1 VNYTTHKSGVQ
12 CRGLKLKNKAIDS
25 ILDNLFQ
32 VLPIIHKRLLSMD
45 MGGVTGNLSRLHLAI
60 MGMLGRESLPISEI
74 GMRLVA
80 PKSQMTRLVDQLVSL
95 GIVVRQPDARDR
107 RVTNISLTDHGRAV
121 LRERRELV
129 KKNIREKISC
139 LTSAELATLSDA
151 LVKLK
156 KIGAKLE

>member
-1 VNYTTHKSGVQ
+1 
-12 CRGLKLKNKAIDS
+12 
-25 ILDNLFQ
+25 
-32 VLPIIHKRLLSMD
+32 

-129 KKNIREKISC
+129 KKNIRKKISC